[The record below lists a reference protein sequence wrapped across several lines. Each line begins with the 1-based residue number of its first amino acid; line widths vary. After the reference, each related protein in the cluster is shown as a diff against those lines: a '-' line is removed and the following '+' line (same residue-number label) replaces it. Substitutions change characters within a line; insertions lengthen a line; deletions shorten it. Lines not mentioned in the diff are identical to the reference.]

1 MQVEDIRVGKL
12 YRLVDGLSGEYNR
25 RLVKIINIFFNEDWE
40 EYCIQARP
48 VGWSQFSQAPSFIAS
63 DFKEMVE

>member
-1 MQVEDIRVGKL
+1 
-12 YRLVDGLSGEYNR
+12 LVDGLSDEYNR
-25 RLVKIINIFFNEDWE
+25 RLVKIINIFFNEDWD

-63 DFKEMVE
+63 DFKEIVE